1 MTIISIT
8 TTAPRQRARREQQE
22 TLPPHKYYEN
32 RSTLVQHL
40 RGEAHENGL
49 YSSFIPSLTD
59 LAAFRE
65 RHESIA
71 TGEQLRDV
79 EYTMRGRIITIRS
92 AGERLRFY
100 EVQLGEEKMQVVCQ
114 VTKSDDITA
123 YKQQHEH
130 LARGD
135 QIGVTGHPGRTA
147 PRNRPVGQLSLF
159 AHQVILLAPSL
170 HMLPKTLT
178 DTETRHRDRPLDFI
192 TNRRSRDMLRTW
204 DAMEAYITNFLR
216 SRGYISV
223 VTPILCQQAGGAAA
237 KPFITHHNDL
247 KRDMY
252 LRTATELHLKP
263 LVVGGI
269 DRVFEIGRV
278 FRNEDMDLTHNPE
291 FTSCEFYQADADY
304 EVMMQV
310 TQEMISGLVKNV
322 TGSYAT
328 RFTNQTGEE
337 REINWEGPWERI
349 DMMPALEAA
358 CGVKFPPASELHTEE
373 SRQFLLGLL
382 SDRNVVCSP
391 PHTNARL
398 LDKLVGVY
406 IESRITN
413 PTFIMNHPKLMSP
426 LAKTH
431 RSIPGLT
438 ERAEAFV
445 CGFEVCNLYSEL
457 NDPFEQ
463 RDRFMEQ
470 ARQKDQGDDEAQG
483 IDEEFIKALG
493 YGMPPTAGC
502 GPGLDRIM
510 MFLTNN
516 YTIKEVLAFPMMR
529 EEAKKGG
536 SAASGTQTEKTM
548 QGQAEKAAEKRQQL
562 LALRTQTTA
571 LEAEIAALAID

>member
-1 MTIISIT
+1 MATNGTIT
-8 TTAPRQRARREQQE
+8 TASKQRARRGQEE

-32 RSTLVQHL
+32 RSILVQNL
-40 RGEAHENGL
+40 RRAAHKNGL
-49 YSSFIPSLTD
+49 YSSFIPNLTD
-59 LAAFRE
+59 LRAFRE
-65 RHESIA
+65 RHRSIA

-79 EYTMRGRIITIRS
+79 EYTMRGRIVTIRS

-100 EVQLGEEKMQVVCQ
+100 EVQVGEEEIQVVCQ
-114 VTKSDDITA
+114 VTSSEDLEA

-135 QIGVTGHPGRTA
+135 QIGITGRPCRTA
-147 PRNRPVGQLSLF
+147 PRNRPVGELSLF
-159 AHQVILLAPSL
+159 AQSVILLAPSL

-178 DTETRHRDRPLDFI
+178 DAETRHRDRPLDFI

-204 DAMEAYITNFLR
+204 DAMESYITTFLR
-216 SRGYISV
+216 NRGYISV

-322 TGSYAT
+322 TGSYVT
-328 RFTNQTGEE
+328 TFTSQTGKAKV
-337 REINWEGPWERI
+337 INWEGPWERI
-349 DMMPALEAA
+349 DMMTALEDA
-358 CGVKFPPASELHTEE
+358 C
-373 SRQFLLGLL
+373 
-382 SDRNVVCSP
+382 
-391 PHTNARL
+391 
-398 LDKLVGVY
+398 KLVGVY

-445 CGFEVCNLYSEL
+445 CGFEICNLYSEL

-463 RDRFMEQ
+463 RDRFLEQ
-470 ARQKDQGDDEAQG
+470 ARQKAQGDDEAQG
-483 IDEEFIKALG
+483 IDEEFVKALE

-529 EEAKKGG
+529 EEGKKGCG
-536 SAASGTQTEKTM
+536 TVATSQSGKTADK
-548 QGQAEKAAEKRQQL
+548 QERLAELRRQM
-562 LALRTQTTA
+562 AD
-571 LEAEIAALAID
+571 LESEIAAMAV

>member
-1 MTIISIT
+1 MATNGTT
-8 TTAPRQRARREQQE
+8 TTASKQRARRNQEE

-32 RSTLVQHL
+32 RSILVHNL
-40 RGEAHENGL
+40 RRASHENGL
-49 YSSFIPSLTD
+49 YSSFIPNLTD
-59 LAAFRE
+59 VSAFRE

-79 EYTMRGRIITIRS
+79 EYTMRGRIVTIRS

-100 EVQLGEEKMQVVCQ
+100 EVQVGEEKIQVVCQ
-114 VTKSDDITA
+114 TNSSEHFEA

-135 QIGVTGHPGRTA
+135 QIGITGHPGRTA
-147 PRNRPVGQLSLF
+147 PRNRPVGELSLF
-159 AHQVILLAPSL
+159 AQSVILLAPSL

-178 DTETRHRDRPLDFI
+178 DAETRHRDRPLDFI
-192 TNRRSRDMLRTW
+192 TNHRSREMLRTW
-204 DAMEAYITNFLR
+204 DAMESYITTFLR

-223 VTPILCQQAGGAAA
+223 VTPIFCQQAGGAAA

-252 LRTATELHLKP
+252 LRTAIELHLKP
-263 LVVGGI
+263 LIVGGI

-304 EVMMQV
+304 EVMMQI

-322 TGSYAT
+322 TGSYVT
-328 RFTNQTGEE
+328 TFTSQTGEE
-337 REINWEGPWERI
+337 RVINWEGPWECI
-349 DMMPALEAA
+349 DMMTALEDA
-358 CGVKFPPASELHTEE
+358 CKVQFPLPSELHTED
-373 SRQFLLGLL
+373 SRQFLLSLL
-382 SDRNVVCSP
+382 SDHNIICSP

-445 CGFEVCNLYSEL
+445 CGFEICNLYSEL

-463 RDRFMEQ
+463 RDRFVEQ
-470 ARQKDQGDDEAQG
+470 ARQKAQGDDEAHG
-483 IDEEFIKALG
+483 IDEEFVKALE

-529 EEAKKGG
+529 EEGKKGCG
-536 SAASGTQTEKTM
+536 AVATNQYGKTADK
-548 QGQAEKAAEKRQQL
+548 QERLAELRRQM
-562 LALRTQTTA
+562 AD
-571 LEAEIAALAID
+571 LESEIAAMAV

>member
-1 MTIISIT
+1 
-8 TTAPRQRARREQQE
+8 
-22 TLPPHKYYEN
+22 
-32 RSTLVQHL
+32 
-40 RGEAHENGL
+40 
-49 YSSFIPSLTD
+49 
-59 LAAFRE
+59 
-65 RHESIA
+65 
-71 TGEQLRDV
+71 
-79 EYTMRGRIITIRS
+79 MRGRIVTIRS

-100 EVQLGEEKMQVVCQ
+100 EVQVGEEKIQVVCQ
-114 VTKSDDITA
+114 ATSSDDFEA
-123 YKQQHEH
+123 YKQQHQH

-135 QIGVTGHPGRTA
+135 QIGITGHPGRTA
-147 PRNRPVGQLSLF
+147 PRNRSVGELSLF
-159 AHQVILLAPSL
+159 AQSVILLAPSL

-178 DTETRHRDRPLDFI
+178 DAETRHRDRPLDFI

-204 DAMEAYITNFLR
+204 DAMESYITTFLR

-310 TQEMISGLVKNV
+310 TQEMISGLVKSV
-322 TGSYAT
+322 TGSYVT
-328 RFTNQTGEE
+328 RFTDKTGEE
-337 REINWEGPWERI
+337 RVIDWEGPWERV
-349 DMMPALEAA
+349 DMMTALEEA
-358 CGVKFPPASELHTEE
+358 CEVNFPPPSELHTEE
-373 SRQFLLGLL
+373 SRQFLLGVLR
-382 SDRNVVCSP
+382 DQNIVCSP

-445 CGFEVCNLYSEL
+445 CGFEICNLYSEL

-463 RDRFMEQ
+463 RDRFLEQ
-470 ARQKDQGDDEAQG
+470 ARQKAQGDDEAQG
-483 IDEEFIKALG
+483 IDEQFVKALE

-516 YTIKEVLAFPMMR
+516 YTIKEVLAYPMMR
-529 EEAKKGG
+529 EDGKKGDG
-536 SAASGTQTEKTM
+536 AVSASQPSKMADKQERL
-548 QGQAEKAAEKRQQL
+548 AELRRQM
-562 LALRTQTTA
+562 AD
-571 LEAEIAALAID
+571 LECKIAAMAI

>member
-1 MTIISIT
+1 MATNGTIT
-8 TTAPRQRARREQQE
+8 TASKQRARRGQEE

-32 RSTLVQHL
+32 RSILVQNL
-40 RGEAHENGL
+40 RRAAHKMGL
-49 YSSFIPSLTD
+49 YSSFIPNLTD
-59 LAAFRE
+59 LRAFRE
-65 RHESIA
+65 RHRSIA

-79 EYTMRGRIITIRS
+79 EYTMRGRIVTIRS

-100 EVQLGEEKMQVVCQ
+100 EVQVGEEEIQVVCQ
-114 VTKSDDITA
+114 VTSSEDLEA

-135 QIGVTGHPGRTA
+135 QIGITGHPCRTA
-147 PRNRPVGQLSLF
+147 PRNRPVGELSLF
-159 AHQVILLAPSL
+159 AQSVILLAPSL

-178 DTETRHRDRPLDFI
+178 DAETRHRDRPLDFI

-204 DAMEAYITNFLR
+204 DAMESYITTFLR
-216 SRGYISV
+216 NRGYISV

-310 TQEMISGLVKNV
+310 TQEMISGLVKDV
-322 TGSYAT
+322 TGSYVT
-328 RFTNQTGEE
+328 TFTSQTGKAKV
-337 REINWEGPWERI
+337 INWEGPWERI
-349 DMMPALEAA
+349 DMMTALEDA
-358 CGVKFPPASELHTEE
+358 CKVQFPPPSQLHTED
-373 SRQFLLGLL
+373 SRQFLLSIL
-382 SDRNVVCSP
+382 SDHNIICSP

-445 CGFEVCNLYSEL
+445 CGFEICNLYSEL

-463 RDRFMEQ
+463 RDRFLEQ
-470 ARQKDQGDDEAQG
+470 ARQKAQGDDEAHG
-483 IDEEFIKALG
+483 IDEEFVKALE

-529 EEAKKGG
+529 EEGKKGCG
-536 SAASGTQTEKTM
+536 AVATSQYGKTADK
-548 QGQAEKAAEKRQQL
+548 QERLAELRRQM
-562 LALRTQTTA
+562 AD
-571 LEAEIAALAID
+571 LESEIAAMAV

>member
-1 MTIISIT
+1 MAANGVT
-8 TTAPRQRARREQQE
+8 TKALNQRMRLDQQE

-32 RSTLVQHL
+32 RYDSMQSL
-40 RGEAHENGL
+40 RQNTCENGI
-49 YSSFIPSLTD
+49 YSSFIPNLLD
-59 LAAFRE
+59 LGAFRA
-65 RHESIA
+65 RHESIT
-71 TGEQLRDV
+71 TGHQLEDV
-79 EYTMRGRIITIRS
+79 EYAIRGRIVTIRS

-100 EVQLGEEKMQVVCQ
+100 EVQAGEDKIQVVCQ
-114 VTKSDDITA
+114 ATEQDDVEA

-130 LARGD
+130 LTRGD
-135 QIGVTGHPGRTA
+135 QIGVIGHPGRTA
-147 PRNRPVGQLSLF
+147 PRNRPVGELSLF
-159 AHQVILLAPSL
+159 AHKVILLAPSL

-178 DTETRHRDRPLDFI
+178 DAETRHRNRPLDFI

-204 DAMEAYITNFLR
+204 DAMEAYITTFLR

-304 EVMMQV
+304 EVMMQL
-310 TQEMISGLVKNV
+310 TEEMISGLVKEV
-322 TGSYAT
+322 TGSYVT
-328 RFTNQTGEE
+328 RFKSQTGDE

-349 DMMPALEAA
+349 DMIPALEAA
-358 CGVKFPPASELHTEE
+358 CAVSFPPPSELHTED
-373 SRQFLLGLL
+373 SRQFLLGIL
-382 SDRNVVCSP
+382 SDRDIACSP

-406 IESRITN
+406 IESRIKN
-413 PTFIMNHPKLMSP
+413 PTYIIHHPKLMSP

-431 RSIPGLT
+431 RAIPGLT

-445 CGFEVCNLYSEL
+445 CGQEICNLYSEL

-463 RDRFMEQ
+463 RERFLEQ
-470 ARQKDQGDDEAQG
+470 ARQRAQGDDEAQG
-483 IDEEFIKALG
+483 IDEEFIKALE

-502 GPGLDRIM
+502 GPGLDRIL

-516 YTIKEVLAFPMMR
+516 YSIKEVLAFPMMR
-529 EEAKKGG
+529 EEMKRSGG
-536 SAASGTQTEKTM
+536 GPANAQID
-548 QGQAEKAAEKRQQL
+548 QAVEKAERVR
-562 LALRTQTTA
+562 ALRAQMAA
-571 LEAEIAALAID
+571 LEAEIAGLSIDNLE